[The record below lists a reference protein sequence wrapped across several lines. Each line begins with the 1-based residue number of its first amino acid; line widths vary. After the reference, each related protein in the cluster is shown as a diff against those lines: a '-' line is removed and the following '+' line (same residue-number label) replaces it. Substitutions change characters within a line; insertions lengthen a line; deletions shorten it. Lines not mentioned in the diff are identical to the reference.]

1 MMKLKYVLP
10 LLLLLL
16 TACGSGKDAP
26 TGQTVYIPEK
36 VTYTSKLQTI
46 SDACVIDNAVYLLGQ
61 TDGSLQLQSFPLEGG
76 EAAKLPDYRSG
87 FSGDGFLQSAALQ
100 AGTDGTLWVMEYGT
114 VQSAREDGRGYQ
126 QDAVHILRNLDADGK
141 ELARFEYASLKETL
155 ELGEVYSLL
164 TDRDGTVY
172 ASGEDWIAAL
182 DESGKAAFTLRSN
195 ASLAIPVALGD
206 GRMGLFERTYQQDG
220 EASCTLRT
228 IDKEVQGWGEAF
240 VLPPTAIPYDGLG
253 DALFYYE
260 CANTLCGWR
269 EDAEE
274 GEQIL
279 NLIDLGVKGYSPSVF
294 RAGNGQLVLL
304 LTSYGASGTEHSLYL
319 LTPGEAGAAE
329 GKTVLTLASLQL
341 AGSLQD
347 AVMEFNRTNPDYR
360 ISVTDYSQYGNRQT
374 ALTHLATEIGA
385 GKMPDILDLYA
396 VPTARWA
403 ANGMLED
410 LWPYIDNDPE
420 LGRGALMERVFQAAE
435 IDGKLYEIGPYFA
448 MQTLTGAKSAV
459 GERMSWTTA
468 DMWQALEVMPEG
480 CLPVVYDRNGMLE
493 HLMAL
498 NWSRFVDWETGACSF
513 TSEEFKA
520 LLLSCRDYPAAPFAS
535 GEEAACLNK
544 EIMLYSAWV
553 DSFTFPQRAKYI
565 LGDDISYVGYPNEEG
580 AVGSS
585 FAFTSS
591 MAMSSYCREKEGAW
605 AFLRTL
611 LLPQGEE
618 AASHQYFPVNRSD
631 FEHQL
636 ERLMTPVYPRDENGE
651 YLYDSRGERIKTP
664 VAQESYAGG
673 VDLTYYAITQEE
685 CDQLMALYHAIDS
698 YIRWDADLR
707 AAITETAGAYFA
719 GDKSLD
725 ETAELI
731 QNRVSLYVNEQ
742 T

>member
-16 TACGSGKDAP
+16 TACGGGKDAP

-46 SDACVIDNAVYLLGQ
+46 SDACVIDSAVYLLGQ

-76 EAAKLPDYRSG
+76 EAVKLPDYQSG
-87 FSGDGFLQSAALQ
+87 LPAGSFLRDAALQ
-100 AGTDGTLWVMEYGT
+100 AGTDGTLWLMERGE
-114 VQSAREDGRGYQ
+114 VQSAREDGVGFQ
-126 QDAVHILRNLDADGK
+126 LDAMCILRNLDTDGK
-141 ELARFEYASLKETL
+141 ELARFAYTSLEETL
-155 ELGEVYSLL
+155 ELGEVYGLR
-164 TDRDGTVY
+164 TDGDGTVY
-172 ASGEDWIAAL
+172 ASGENWIAAL
-182 DESGKAAFTLRSN
+182 DESGKTAFTLRSN
-195 ASLAIPVALGD
+195 ASLAIPIALGD
-206 GRMGLFERTYQQDG
+206 GRMGLFERTYQQNG
-220 EASCTLRT
+220 EASCTLRA
-228 IDKEVQGWGEAF
+228 INKEAQGWGEAF

-260 CANTLCGWR
+260 CANTMCGWR
-269 EDAEE
+269 KDAEE

-279 NLIDLGVKGYSPSVF
+279 NLIDLGVEGYDPSVF
-294 RAGNGQLVLL
+294 QTGDGRLALL
-304 LTSYGASGTEHSLYL
+304 ITSYGADGTEKSLYL
-319 LTPGEAGAAE
+319 LTPAEAGEAKE
-329 GKTVLTLASLQL
+329 KTVLTLASLQL

-347 AVMEFNRTNPDYR
+347 AIMAFNRTNPDYH

-374 ALTHLATEIGA
+374 ALAHLATEIGA

-396 VPTARWA
+396 APTARWA

-459 GERMSWTTA
+459 GDRMSWTTA
-468 DMWQALEVMPEG
+468 DMWQALEAMPEG
-480 CLPVVYDRNGMLE
+480 CLPSVYDRNEMLD

-498 NWSRFVDWETGACSF
+498 NWSRFVDWETGTCSF
-513 TSEEFKA
+513 TDEEFKE
-520 LLLSCRDYPAAPFAS
+520 LLRFCKDFPAESFTG

-544 EIMLYSAWV
+544 EIMLYSAWA

-565 LGDDISYVGYPNEEG
+565 LGDDIAYVGYPNEEG

-605 AFLRTL
+605 TFLRTL

-631 FEHQL
+631 FEQQL

-651 YLYDSRGERIKTP
+651 YLYDSKGEQIKTP

-673 VDLTYYAITQEE
+673 VDLTYYAVTQEE

-707 AAITETAGAYFA
+707 AAVTETAGAYFA